1 MSGRCGTN
9 AQIAVCDWIFSHVKS
24 ADSPREKTLMLSP
37 RDLDRLKAR
46 TKALRREAEAPF
58 ISIDVWREGEEPP
71 PEKTWQLRIKIE
83 NQKPLC

>member
-1 MSGRCGTN
+1 
-9 AQIAVCDWIFSHVKS
+9 
-24 ADSPREKTLMLSP
+24 MLSP

-58 ISIDVWREGEEPP
+58 ISIDVWHEGEEPP
-71 PEKTWQLRIKIE
+71 PETPWQLRIKIE